1 MVFWTVKKRIKS
13 YGSTAKIYL
22 DFIWNNTNPP
32 PPKKKF
38 NRRVIRSTLPQT
50 VGFAHCRRFEIN
62 IGWELIDWLLFNLAL
77 TVFHLYS
84 CEQVRKQFRSVSKIL
99 NCNGPMDR
107 SCDCFDCHTEK
118 GEARSDKIVMYGRP
132 ITITPE
138 NLSLIRTVAFVIRKD
153 RP

>member
-1 MVFWTVKKRIKS
+1 MNRFAS
-13 YGSTAKIYL
+13 NL
-22 DFIWNNTNPP
+22 D
-32 PPKKKF
+32 
-38 NRRVIRSTLPQT
+38 RV
-50 VGFAHCRRFEIN
+50 G
-62 IGWELIDWLLFNLAL
+62 
-77 TVFHLYS
+77 
-84 CEQVRKQFRSVSKIL
+84 KIL